1 MKKSDYRPVVGL
13 NNTDNNFRE
22 TKIPSNLVTASF
34 DTPYTVK
41 RLDYE
46 VFNDETGKLKFFLPP
61 GTVAFNANL
70 YYFYVQED
78 GKVALRLNDPPLTS
92 LEKITSADTAAS
104 IDERVLKSLVEGKE
118 VLNYSPGLPAN
129 SLPISSP
136 NLPIEPMQTGGYV
149 YGDYKYPGGMLQRGL
164 IQVFVKA
171 DMYEQWFN
179 SPSTKWDDKNNPDEN
194 FSHAVGCIEQ
204 PPTVP
209 VRSLEEIAIERA
221 NQSGLTDALRR
232 FGKTKNDIELINEVL
247 STGVWAALLEFMQL
261 SVKQ

>member
-13 NNTDNNFRE
+13 NNIDNNFRG
-22 TKIPSNLVTASF
+22 TKLPVNLVTVSF
-34 DTPYTVK
+34 DTPYKVK

-78 GKVALRLNDPPLTS
+78 GKVVLRLNDLPVTS
-92 LEKITSADTAAS
+92 LDKITSTDTAVS
-104 IDERVLKSLVEGKE
+104 IDERVLKSLVEGRE

-136 NLPIEPMQTGGYV
+136 NLLIEPMQTGGYV
-149 YGDYKYPGGMLQRGL
+149 YGDYKYPGGILQRGL

-194 FSHAVGCIEQ
+194 SLHSAGGIVQ
-204 PPTVP
+204 TPTVP
-209 VRSLEEIAIERA
+209 AKSLEEIAIERA

-232 FGKTKNDIELINEVL
+232 LGKTKNDTELINEVL

-261 SVKQ
+261 SAK